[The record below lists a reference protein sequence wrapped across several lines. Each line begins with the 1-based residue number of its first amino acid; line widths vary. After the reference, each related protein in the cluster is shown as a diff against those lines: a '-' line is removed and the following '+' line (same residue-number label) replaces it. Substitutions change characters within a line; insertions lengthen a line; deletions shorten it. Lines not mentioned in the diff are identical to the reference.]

1 MLRITTMVLCTS
13 CQNVRG
19 TFRNRLQIVLCSPCS
34 RLPEYV
40 LISKS
45 KCKTDYKLTDIDLYG
60 LTAYEGTCGYG
71 AATYY
76 TMNDVSRCA
85 CEKHNT
91 PIENLSEVIEQM
103 QRSKTQM
110 LEEKQANRANIANR
124 EITKRHTELTKQL
137 RLAGLELRSDSAL
150 CQQFM
155 NGSTE
160 HSIEYIVRRMSE
172 MKHLFEYCHMGECLD
187 IASEE
192 QCDELDAGYLPD
204 CSVFEQAEE
213 IALQKYSNGRYPM
226 IFKWQT
232 KDKMPSTV

>member
-1 MLRITTMVLCTS
+1 
-13 CQNVRG
+13 
-19 TFRNRLQIVLCSPCS
+19 
-34 RLPEYV
+34 
-40 LISKS
+40 
-45 KCKTDYKLTDIDLYG
+45 
-60 LTAYEGTCGYG
+60 
-71 AATYY
+71 
-76 TMNDVSRCA
+76 MNDVRQRA

-91 PIENLSEVIEQM
+91 PIENLSEAIEQIR
-103 QRSKTQM
+103 RSKTQM
-110 LEEKQANRANIANR
+110 LEEHRSNRADKANR

-160 HSIEYIVRRMSE
+160 HGIEYIVRRMSE

-213 IALQKYSNGRYPM
+213 IALKKYSNGRYPM
-226 IFKWQT
+226 IFEWQT
-232 KDKMPSTV
+232 IGRTPSTV